1 MAGIDLRRSIDWSVH
16 LGARVLYA
24 LPFADPARYGIELVR
39 DVPYRQ
45 TGHPMHRLDVYR
57 PDTTT
62 TSPAVMYVHGG
73 AFSTLS
79 KDTHRVMAMSFAMR
93 GYVVFN
99 INYRLGPEEGYP
111 APLEDAAAALEWVG
125 TNAHRYGADP
135 ERIVLAGESAGA
147 NLITALTLSKAEPR
161 PESFARRIYDLDPPI
176 RAALPIYGLLD
187 LHDLH
192 RFTAHPKLAP
202 WLKSMIVDAGAS
214 YVGRPIRERALAA
227 PLASPLRLLA
237 APASAHA
244 RPLPPFFA
252 AAGTADP
259 LLDDSRRLVVAVE
272 SRGGLCR
279 LAIFPGE
286 IHGFNALLWRKAAQ
300 DKWRAVS
307 EFLRHH
313 VAEAL

>member
-1 MAGIDLRRSIDWSVH
+1 VARIDLRRSIDWSVH

-24 LPFADPARYGIELVR
+24 LPFADPARYGITLER
-39 DVPYRQ
+39 DVPYRS
-45 TGHPMHRLDVYR
+45 TGSPWHRLDVYR
-57 PDTTT
+57 PDMIGTR
-62 TSPAVMYVHGG
+62 PAVMYVHGG

-79 KDTHRVMAMSFAMR
+79 KDTHRVMALNFAAR

-99 INYRLGPEEGYP
+99 INYRLAPEAPYP
-111 APLEDAAAALEWVG
+111 APLEDAAAALEWV
-125 TNAHRYGADP
+125 TRNAHRFGADP
-135 ERIVLAGESAGA
+135 ARIVLAGESAGA
-147 NLITALTLSKAEPR
+147 NIITALMVSATEPR
-161 PESFARRIYDLDPPI
+161 PEPFARRIFDMAPPV

-192 RFTAHPKLAP
+192 RFTAHPRLAP
-202 WLKSMIVDAGAS
+202 WLKSMIIDAGAS
-214 YVGRPIRERALAA
+214 YVGRPLRERALAA
-227 PLASPLRLLA
+227 PLASPLRLLS
-237 APASAHA
+237 APPSDAA

-279 LAIFPGE
+279 LAVFPGE

-300 DKWRAVS
+300 DKWRAVG

-313 VAEAL
+313 IP